1 MATKMTAAEITERII
16 KAKEVIA
23 KKEKSIA
30 KLEREIP
37 TLTGYMKECRTNDLH
52 RRKQELEEK
61 QLTLKNWQDKLEQ
74 LNAEN
79 KKLMQIPEQLKK
91 MQQQIA
97 EEIEEELKNF
107 IDRMKK
113 DRKELEYREYRKRY
127 KYSVELK
134 YYYMKDEEIR
144 KEAVHEA
151 KEWVLDLVHRVEK
164 KVGQI
169 TNWNVHVDIR
179 ALNGWVEGTKGNATI
194 ETIFAGGYNIQCL
207 HTRVLVK

>member
-37 TLTGYMKECRTNDLH
+37 TLTGYMKECRTDDLH

-61 QLTLKNWQDKLEQ
+61 QLTIKNWQDKLEQ

-91 MQQQIA
+91 LQQQIA

>member
-37 TLTGYMKECRTNDLH
+37 TLTGYMKECRTDDLH

-91 MQQQIA
+91 LQQQIA

>member
-16 KAKEVIA
+16 KAKEVIV

-91 MQQQIA
+91 LQQQIA